1 MATATIQVAYEAE
14 TSSLKATVNE
24 INQINDK
31 VVQGAQESASKVKGY
46 FGNIASSFS
55 AAFSSGE
62 VKKALDNQSKAID
75 NLGKSGKS
83 LTGQLRGLKQELAN
97 LEIAGQEGSAAFN
110 ELLIAASRL
119 EDQIGDTRAKVK
131 ILASDTFKFD
141 AAVGATQALAS
152 GFEVA
157 QGAAALFGSEN
168 EDLQKA
174 IVKIT
179 AATAV
184 ANGVQQIATLV
195 KEESAVKTAVLTAAT
210 AAYNIVVG
218 TSTGALKLFRI
229 ALAATGVGALIVGLV
244 ALVENF
250 DKLKDAINGTSD
262 RSRALDSTL
271 GATKTA
277 LSGAIE
283 ETTKVGTAFELARK
297 GVISKDEALQTYND
311 TLGDTFGKTDD
322 LNVAEANY
330 VKKKDAYIQATI
342 ARAKAQALFAESAQL
357 SAEAATAKQE
367 DVRNVGEK
375 LAAFFLR
382 ANAAQVKFYSAGIID
397 VTDYVKKINNKVAEG
412 AQNRVSTE
420 KTSQAQIRQDLGKAE
435 LEKAEIIE
443 ASAGIIDDNE
453 QKVNEKRTAKRN
465 EANDKAL
472 AAAKKA
478 AEDQAKAR
486 EQLLKLEQDAL
497 VASLDAQ
504 SKILNEN
511 NNKVI
516 ELEKTFVEA
525 RFKAGSEEEIKAR
538 EQLATAIAAIRTQE
552 ATQLAEIDKAANE
565 KLLKEKLDIAKAAE
579 GATLQQQLTALETQQ
594 AIELSF
600 AESLGLKETD
610 IATRYATQIAKIKTD
625 IAAATIETQIN
636 ELKTLEIEEGSS
648 LERRVQLINIEAD
661 KRRQTAKDTIKDEKQ
676 LASELEL
683 INAETQQAITE
694 ENKTE
699 FDKRIELIDQFIQQ
713 TTQAFSAL
721 NDLSKV
727 TNQLRL
733 EEIQLVSDKELQA
746 INDSSMLERDK
757 VQSRIALEKKKAAQ
771 IAEINRK
778 QAVQDKALAVFNIGI
793 STAEAIMKFLV
804 KPGGPEG
811 IALSVLAGITG
822 AAQAAAVLAKPIPK
836 FERGGM
842 IGGKLHSQGG
852 TLIEAEQ
859 GEYMVNR
866 RQSARHRRELD
877 AMNHSTEA
885 FRKMIDEKYV
895 RPALMS
901 FSAGRRGKDG
911 ITVNASLNSK
921 SMEKELKTINKTL
934 KGRNVVVNINQQD
947 SRYAWQ

>member
-31 VVQGAQESASKVKGY
+31 VVEGAQDSAKKVKAS
-46 FGNIASSFS
+46 FSSIASSFT
-55 AAFSSGE
+55 AAFSGGE

-83 LTGQLRGLKQELAN
+83 LTGQLRGLKAELAE

-110 ELLIAASRL
+110 QLLIAAAKL
-119 EDQIGDTRAKVK
+119 EDQIGDTRARVK

-157 QGAAALFGSEN
+157 QGAAALFGGES

-195 KEESAVKTAVLTAAT
+195 KEESTVKTAVLTAAET
-210 AAYNIVVG
+210 LYGLAVG
-218 TSTGALKLFRI
+218 KSTGALKALRI
-229 ALAATGVGALIVGLV
+229 ALAATGVGLLIIGIVALI
-244 ALVENF
+244 ENF

-262 RSRALDSTL
+262 TSRALDSTL
-271 GATKTA
+271 EATKTA

-357 SAEAATAKQE
+357 SAEAATASQE
-367 DVRNVGEK
+367 DVRGIGEK
-375 LAAFFLR
+375 IGAFFLR
-382 ANAAQVKFYSAGIID
+382 ANAAQLKFYSAGIID
-397 VTDYVKKINNKVAEG
+397 VTSYVQKINNKVATG
-412 AQNRVSTE
+412 AQQRVEKE
-420 KTSQAQIRQDLGKAE
+420 KTSQAQIRQDLGKSE

-443 ASAGIIDDNE
+443 ASAGIIDANE
-453 QKVNEKRTAKRN
+453 QKVNENRTAKRK
-465 EANDKAL
+465 ASNDKAL
-472 AAAKKA
+472 EAAKKA

-486 EQLLKLEQDAL
+486 EQLAKLEEEAF
-497 VASLDAQ
+497 VAQLDAQ
-504 SKILNEN
+504 SKILNDN

-516 ELEKTFVEA
+516 ELEKTFAAA

-552 ATQLAEIDKAANE
+552 ATQLAEIEKAANE
-565 KLLKEKLDIAKAAE
+565 KLLKEKLDAAKAAE
-579 GATLQQQLTALETQQ
+579 GATLQQQLAALETQQ

-683 INAETQQAITE
+683 INAETQQAITAE
-694 ENKTE
+694 TKTE
-699 FDKRIELIDQFIQQ
+699 TDKRIDLALQYAAQVVS
-713 TTQAFSAL
+713 AFNAI
-721 NDLSKV
+721 NELSKV
-727 TNQLRL
+727 NTENRIADITTLSQAQLN
-733 EEIQLVSDKELQA
+733 A
-746 INDSSMLERDK
+746 INASSDLERDK
-757 VQSRIALEKKKAAQ
+757 AREREALEKRTQRA
-771 IAEINRK
+771 IANEKTK
-778 QAVQDKALAVFNIGI
+778 QARRDKALALFNIAI
-793 STAEAIMKFLV
+793 DTASSIIKTGAQLGYPEAIPFQ
-804 KPGGPEG
+804 
-811 IALSVLAGITG
+811 IIAGIIG
-822 AAQAAAVLAKPIPK
+822 GIQLAAVAAKPLPK
-836 FERGGM
+836 FERGGL

-852 TLIEAEQ
+852 TIIEAEQ

-866 RQSARHRRELD
+866 RQSSKHRRELD
-877 AMNHSTEA
+877 AMNTSTEA
-885 FRKMIDEKYV
+885 FRKMIHEKYV

-901 FSAGRRGKDG
+901 YSAGRRGKDG

-921 SMEKELKTINKTL
+921 SMEKKLDTINKSL
-934 KGRNVVVNINQQD
+934 KNRNIVVNINQQD
-947 SRYAWQ
+947 SRYQWQ